1 MSLPEPPPPARKP
14 KRNLAIAVVPV
25 LLVIITFLFWRQTW
39 FGTRLTDRE
48 MSEYLTDT
56 SVPHKTQHALS
67 QLAERMTRGDATAR
81 RWYPQVV
88 ALAASKESGLRLM
101 VAWVMGQ
108 DNQSAE
114 FHEALRK
121 LLGDSDPMVRRNA
134 ALSLV
139 RFGDASGRAELRAM
153 LEPFPLRVP
162 EAGTISFRRHE
173 GDAVR
178 SGTVVAR
185 LERVEGKPVD
195 VASPVVGELARRA
208 VADRATV
215 AAGDVVAEI
224 SADEDQVWEALRAL
238 YLVGAVEDL
247 ADVDRFARGVS
258 GMSARIRQQ
267 AALTAAAL
275 RQRAQSRIP

>member
-39 FGTRLTDRE
+39 FGTRLSDRE

-195 VASPVVGELARRA
+195 AASPVVGELARRA